1 MTAKELIDKLDPN
14 TKENL
19 WDIIID
25 RKEYNEEDTENI
37 PEHLNSEVKK
47 WSLEYGLVDHFFRL
61 TLRIY
66 TVDYEPYFF
75 EETEDYDGK

>member
-1 MTAKELIDKLDPN
+1 MTTKELIDKLDPN
-14 TKENL
+14 TKGNL

-25 RKEYNEEDTENI
+25 GKEYFEDEKENA
-37 PEHLNSEVKK
+37 LNSEVKK
-47 WSLEYGLVDHFFRL
+47 WSLDYGLVDHFFQL

-75 EETEDYDGK
+75 EETEEYDGQ

>member
-1 MTAKELIDKLDPN
+1 MTAKELIDKLDSH
-14 TKENL
+14 TKGNL

-25 RKEYNEEDTENI
+25 GNEYFEDENT
-37 PEHLNSEVKK
+37 PTLNSEVKK

-66 TVDYEPYFF
+66 TVDYKPYFF
-75 EETEDYDGK
+75 EETEDYDGQ

>member
-14 TKENL
+14 TKGNL

-25 RKEYNEEDTENI
+25 GNEYFEDEKENA
-37 PEHLNSEVKK
+37 LNSEVKK
-47 WSLEYGLVDHFFRL
+47 WSLEYGLVEHFFRL

-66 TVDYEPYFF
+66 TVDYKPYFF
-75 EETEDYDGK
+75 EETEEYDGQ

>member
-1 MTAKELIDKLDPN
+1 MTVKELIEKLDSH
-14 TKENL
+14 TKGNL

-25 RKEYNEEDTENI
+25 GKEYFEDENT
-37 PEHLNSEVKK
+37 PTLNSEVKK
-47 WSLEYGLVDHFFRL
+47 WSLEYDLVDHFFRL

-75 EETEDYDGK
+75 EETEEYDGQ

>member
-14 TKENL
+14 TKEHL

-25 RKEYNEEDTENI
+25 CKEYNEDEKENT
-37 PEHLNSEVKK
+37 HLNSEVHK
-47 WSLEYGLVDHFFRL
+47 WELEYGLVDHFFQL

-75 EETEDYDGK
+75 

>member
-14 TKENL
+14 TKGNL

-25 RKEYNEEDTENI
+25 GKEYFEDEKENA
-37 PEHLNSEVKK
+37 LNSEVKK
-47 WSLEYGLVDHFFRL
+47 WSLDYGLVDHFFQL

-75 EETEDYDGK
+75 EETEEYDGQ

>member
-1 MTAKELIDKLDPN
+1 MTAKELIDKLDSH
-14 TKENL
+14 TKGNL

-25 RKEYNEEDTENI
+25 GKEYFEDEKENA
-37 PEHLNSEVKK
+37 LNSEVKK
-47 WSLEYGLVDHFFRL
+47 WSLDYGIQERFFYL

-75 EETEDYDGK
+75 EEAEDYDGQ

>member
-1 MTAKELIDKLDPN
+1 MTAKELIDKLDPS
-14 TKENL
+14 TKGNL

-25 RKEYNEEDTENI
+25 GKEYLEDDENKI
-37 PEHLNSEVKK
+37 QTLDSEIKK

-75 EETEDYDGK
+75 EETEEYDGQ

>member
-1 MTAKELIDKLDPN
+1 MTAKELIEKLDPN
-14 TKENL
+14 TKANL

-25 RKEYNEEDTENI
+25 RKEYFEDENT
-37 PEHLNSEVKK
+37 PTLNSEVKK
-47 WSLEYGLVDHFFRL
+47 WSLEYDLVDHFFRL

-75 EETEDYDGK
+75 EDYE

>member
-1 MTAKELIDKLDPN
+1 MTVKELIEKLDSH
-14 TKENL
+14 TKGSL

-25 RKEYNEEDTENI
+25 GKEYFEDENT
-37 PEHLNSEVKK
+37 PTLNSEVKK

-61 TLRIY
+61 SLRIY

-75 EETEDYDGK
+75 EETEEYDGQ